1 MSAIRTAKDSSER
14 LSPSFDSYGGAAPRN
29 YELYFV
35 PAVAAPLAVDLVAAA
50 SLTPGENVL
59 DLACGTGGLRGL
71 RPSVWA
77 QRRSMQ
83 QT

>member
-1 MSAIRTAKDSSER
+1 MSAIRTAKDSPDR

-35 PAVAAPLAVDLVAAA
+35 PAVAAPLAVDLVEAA

-59 DLACGTGGLRGL
+59 DLACGTGVVARVAAT
-71 RPSVWA
+71 VWA
-77 QRRSMQ
+77 RRRSMR